1 MTTHLPDDFNSNYT
15 AGSACGM
22 TFGQG
27 SWDYRRDTVVL
38 DEWEAGLVDCIDC
51 VELIGTMGF
60 VIQEVPW

>member
-1 MTTHLPDDFNSNYT
+1 
-15 AGSACGM
+15 M